1 MQRAEV
7 CFCQL
12 NFYIQKYVVFISDNE
27 CALSL
32 LLYPDSSS
40 DQVAPE
46 APVPPSLAAGFGYG
60 ESKWVAENI
69 CQKISEATGLASSLI
84 RVGQLSGDTDS
95 GRWNVKEWVPALVK
109 AGKEIGSLPSSNEVT
124 DLWSLTKVCR

>member
-1 MQRAEV
+1 MQWAEI

-12 NFYIQKYVVFISDNE
+12 NFYIQKYVVFISDNGR
-27 CALSL
+27 SL
-32 LLYPDSSS
+32 GLICLDLPS
-40 DQVAPE
+40 DQLAPE

-69 CQKISEATGLASSLI
+69 CQKISEATGLVSSLV